1 MSEPISPQLA
11 ELSLLSKAEL
21 IARFRR
27 VFRTTPT
34 QRASRHLLALM
45 LAHHLQE
52 KTFGGL
58 STTTRRQLLRIVQ
71 ASERDE
77 PIAPSRQNRLK
88 LGTRL
93 IRTWK
98 GQAHPVRVVERGFEY
113 KGKRYASLSEIARL
127 ITGTRW
133 SGPAFF
139 GLRAAKTEAKAS

>member
-1 MSEPISPQLA
+1 MSKPISSLLA

-21 IARFRR
+21 IARFHR

-34 QRASRHLLALM
+34 HRASRHLLALM

-52 KTFGGL
+52 NIFGGL
-58 STTTRRQLLRIVQ
+58 STTTRSQLLRIAQ

-77 PIAPSRQNRLK
+77 AVAPSRRTRVK

-93 IRTWK
+93 VRTWK

-139 GLRAAKTEAKAS
+139 GLRAAKAEAEAS

>member
-1 MSEPISPQLA
+1 
-11 ELSLLSKAEL
+11 
-21 IARFRR
+21 
-27 VFRTTPT
+27 
-34 QRASRHLLALM
+34 M

-58 STTTRRQLLRIVQ
+58 PTTTRSQLLRIAQ

-77 PIAPSRQNRLK
+77 AVAPSRQYRLK

-93 IRTWK
+93 VRTWK
-98 GQAHPVRVVERGFEY
+98 GEAHPVRVVERGFEY

-139 GLRAAKTEAKAS
+139 GLRAAKTEAEAS